1 MACTTDF
8 IDSVCSQLRQ
18 AGEVRSRKM
27 FGDYVIFLKRKNELI
42 NAASLEMGRRST
54 LYYLLLN

>member
-8 IDSVCSQLRQ
+8 IDFVCSQLRQ

>member
-1 MACTTDF
+1 MAWTTDF
-8 IDSVCSQLRQ
+8 IDFVCSQLRQ